1 MKLLIL
7 IAFLGSL
14 LLAAIFGTLS
24 IVQRKDSRKLKRNLI
39 ITALSAIAFVAI
51 FFWIGT
57 YSGESKR
64 SAASSSSSKAESSK
78 VESSQDDDDSYEDT
92 DSDDSDDEESS
103 STETFNA
110 ADYNTGITYEQLART
125 PDDYKG
131 KNITLTGEVIQVVE
145 GDDETDLRVAVDGN
159 YDNVIMVGYDPDIMN
174 GSRILENDKITF
186 YAES

>member
-24 IVQRKDSRKLKRNLI
+24 IVQRKDPRKLKRNLI
-39 ITALSAIAFVAI
+39 ITALSAVAFIAI

-110 ADYNTGITYEQLART
+110 ADYNTGITYEQ
-125 PDDYKG
+125 
-131 KNITLTGEVIQVVE
+131 
-145 GDDETDLRVAVDGN
+145 
-159 YDNVIMVGYDPDIMN
+159 
-174 GSRILENDKITF
+174 
-186 YAES
+186 